1 MTKKDKNLLF
11 LTFCNNS
18 RDTMKIDRLIEKL
31 EDKLENTKSHQKKVE
46 LISNIEELKQKK
58 ENMEPW
64 ETSQIDADKYL

>member
-1 MTKKDKNLLF
+1 
-11 LTFCNNS
+11 
-18 RDTMKIDRLIEKL
+18 MKIDRLIEKL